1 MNNDERKR
9 AVCGI
14 AGLIELSSERK
25 PDLLT
30 LRKMAHAI
38 VHRGPNEE
46 GFFVEPRVGLAHR
59 RLSIVGLADGQQP
72 MFNEDG
78 SVVVVFNGEIFDYP
92 ELRDELRAKGH
103 IFRTHSDTEC
113 LVHLW
118 EEMGEKMFDRLRGQ
132 FAFCIYD
139 RKEQTIILARDRIG
153 ICPLHWARRG
163 DTFYFGSE
171 IKAILASGEV
181 EAKPD
186 IKGVDHIFTYLA
198 MATRRTMFEGIS
210 SLLPGTYLKIKLR
223 PHGQSADIT
232 ERMYFDVDFPDQGD
246 EYNPPEKK
254 AKEEF
259 AELFTKAVNI
269 RLRADVPVVAYLSGG
284 VDSTAVAATI
294 SKIRGES
301 VPTFTIQIAHEGF
314 DETDRALLAAK
325 TIGAKPTIVTLRG
338 EDLAV
343 AYPELVRASDCAV
356 VDTSSAALLCLAKEV
371 HRQGF
376 RVTITGEGADEALA
390 GYPWFKATRLL
401 RMLDVGGLPVSAGVR
416 RLFFNAI
423 GGKVPWSRV
432 QKTWDLIGGRHAF
445 NDLYGFIAMSR
456 SFFYKPET
464 WAALDGHIAY
474 EDMAINRE
482 RAKKWHPLNRA
493 LYLGYKTMLPGLLMN
508 HKGDRPAMNSSVE
521 GRFPFLDEDVQ
532 RYCTR
537 IHPRFKLRGIWRD
550 KHLLRIFASDL
561 LPSEIANRPK
571 AIFRAP
577 FATTFFDNPPEYIKQ
592 LLTRESM
599 ERTGLFDVDQVL
611 FQHQNFRKLRM
622 AKKLSMEMGLTAVM
636 STQLWHH
643 LYLGGGL
650 CDLPTWTPPPVD
662 ESKPAVVRK
671 PMAEAGSAVAS

>member
-1 MNNDERKR
+1 M
-9 AVCGI
+9 CGI
-14 AGLIELSSERK
+14 AGVIELASERK
-25 PDLLT
+25 PDLLV
-30 LRKMAHAI
+30 LRKMAQAI
-38 VHRGPNEE
+38 EHRGPNEE
-46 GFFVEPRVGLAHR
+46 GFYIEPGVGLAHR

-78 SVVVVFNGEIFDYP
+78 SVVVIFNGEIFDYP

-103 IFRTHSDTEC
+103 VFRTHSDTEC

-118 EEMGEKMFDRLRGQ
+118 EEMGEKMFDRLKGQ
-132 FAFCIYD
+132 FAFCLYD
-139 RKEQTIILARDRIG
+139 RREKTILLARDRIG

-163 DTFYFGSE
+163 DTLYFGSE
-171 IKAILASGEV
+171 IKAILASGQV
-181 EAKPD
+181 EAKAD
-186 IKGVDHIFTYLA
+186 IKGIDHIFTYLA

-210 SLLPGTYLKIKLR
+210 SLLPGTYMKIRLR
-223 PHGQSADIT
+223 PNGQTADIA
-232 ERMYFDVDFPDQGD
+232 ERTYYDIDFPDWGD
-246 EYNPPEKK
+246 EYNPSEKR

-259 AELFTKAVNI
+259 GDLFTKAVNI

-314 DETDRALLAAK
+314 DETDRALLAAR

-338 EDLAV
+338 GDLV
-343 AYPELVRASDCAV
+343 QAYPELVRASDCAV

-376 RVTITGEGADEALA
+376 RVTLTGEGADEALA

-401 RMLDVGGLPVSAGVR
+401 RMLDVGGLPVSAAVR
-416 RLFFNAI
+416 RVFFSMMAPNI
-423 GGKVPWSRV
+423 PWSRV
-432 QKTWDLIGGRHAF
+432 KKTWEIIGGRHAF
-445 NDLYGFIAMSR
+445 NDLYGMIAMSR
-456 SFFYKPET
+456 FHFYKPET
-464 WAALDGHIAY
+464 WSAIDGHIAY

-482 RAKKWHPLNRA
+482 RVQKWHPVNRA

-532 RYCTR
+532 QYCSQ

-561 LPSEIANRPK
+561 LPGAIANRPK

-577 FATTFFDNPPEYIKQ
+577 FANTFFDNPPEYIKQ

-599 ERTGLFDVDQVL
+599 ERTGLFEADQVL
-611 FQHQNFRKLRM
+611 YQHENFRRLRLGRR
-622 AKKLSMEMGLTAVM
+622 LSIEMGLTAVM

-643 LYLGGGL
+643 TYLGGGL
-650 CDLPTWTPPPVD
+650 CELPTWSPPAVD
-662 ESKPAVVRK
+662 ESKPAVVRS
-671 PMAEAGSAVAS
+671 PPATAAVAV